1 MAPDTTNPTSGTG
14 HYEAGQTGLI
24 VKIPAAEPAVRAW
37 RERLDPSAI
46 AGVPAHVTVL
56 FPFLHEHLID
66 TTVQAALA
74 EIVGSH
80 RAFDV
85 RFAESRRFPEVLYL
99 APEPDT
105 TLRLLTR
112 AIADRWPQAQPYG
125 GRFPDVVPHLTVAQR
140 QEADVLDEIEADL
153 ARSLP
158 LTTRISSVDL
168 MVHDGVAWRDRTS
181 FALRG

>member
-1 MAPDTTNPTSGTG
+1 MPPDTTNATVEPGR
-14 HYEAGQTGLI
+14 YEAGQTGLI
-24 VKIPAAEPAVRAW
+24 VKVPEAEPAVRAW

-56 FPFLHEHLID
+56 FPFLHERLID
-66 TTVQAALA
+66 ATVQAALA
-74 EIVGSH
+74 EIVSSH

-112 AIADRWPQAQPYG
+112 AIAHHWPQAQPYG
-125 GRFPDVVPHLTVAQR
+125 GRFPDVIPHLTVAQR
-140 QEADVLDEIEADL
+140 QEADVLDAIEADL

-168 MVHDGVAWRDRTS
+168 MVHDGVAWRDRAS
-181 FALRG
+181 FALRV